1 MRRRHILAIA
11 IYLAAGLVVGP
22 LQAAQNTGGT
32 TTEPS
37 SCVQCRKCNISKKD
51 GCGNS
56 RACTAECNRAC
67 TDCTVRG
74 LSVIQFT
81 TPKPYRPGAE
91 LPSSK
96 IQPQ

>member
-1 MRRRHILAIA
+1 MRRRHILA
-11 IYLAAGLVVGP
+11 LALCLAGVLVAGP
-22 LQAAQNTGGT
+22 LQAAPNTGGT
-32 TTEPS
+32 TTEPA
-37 SCVQCRKCNISKKD
+37 SCVQCRKCNVSKKD

-74 LSVIQFT
+74 FSVIQFT

-96 IQPQ
+96 MQPQ